1 MALIKSVSGSP
12 DPFATFDEKKS
23 EEYGIKIGMA
33 ISGDWFGSG
42 IMSKGQACNFLDRR
56 NYVRDNR
63 LFVRGEQDLQYYK
76 GLNSKGDNDLE
87 LYNLDWTIINLVEK
101 FCRIVS
107 NGITEENYRLDIR
120 ATDKISVKLKK
131 DKEEKY
137 MKNIITLPMLKKAKE
152 VLNVDQIPQGYIPED
167 EDELQLFL
175 EIKDRP
181 KIEIA
186 EELLI
191 NYIKKTNEWDFI
203 VQQGNKDLVDNGLIG
218 CRVYTDKNDGV
229 KIAYVDPENY
239 IHSDVKR
246 NDFADKYYEGV
257 VDTITLSDL
266 RRESDFTDLEI
277 RQIAKT
283 YGSRDGFQGNKDYQ
297 TCLLTDLLDIRIDVL
312 RFAWKT
318 SKTITYK
325 AKKRKG
331 KLVKVSKKSDSFSAP
346 ETNDY
351 TTISKTLDTWFE
363 GNYIVGSNA
372 IYGYKECE
380 NLARDT
386 MNKAMSP
393 FIFMASDIYEN
404 RPLSFLTKI
413 KPLAVQMQMQHLKLQ
428 HFTSELTPDIIEVDL
443 DMLAELDDGK
453 GGTKKAVWETALK
466 MMKVKGV
473 VFKKRI
479 DMGEAGQKE
488 GTAVRPSSSS
498 QGSAIG
504 AILNTWAHYYNMIRD
519 ITGINPAR
527 DGSLQADALLGVNQ
541 LAQLASN
548 TATKHITD
556 TAVAFYKKV
565 NEVIS
570 SRAKGVFQFKEAA
583 HIREI
588 YENAISKSMFDALEV
603 LKNRHLHEFGFT
615 YEMLPTSQEMTE
627 FKEDLSLALQE
638 GAIDVE
644 VKSEAVRIAKT
655 NVKLASEYL
664 FFHRRKRKKQA
675 MQEQMALSKDKSQN
689 DAMAAQSKVQ
699 ADMQAYQFKKQI
711 DLQYF
716 GQLAQIEIT
725 KAKALQDIAAEK
737 EDKEF
742 QQDVYIEQI
751 KTGSKLQLE
760 QEKEDRKDDRTKIQA
775 TQQSKMIKQ
784 RTYDGDEIDF
794 QNEVQDDFMANFGQ

>member
-1 MALIKSVSGSP
+1 MGLIKSVSGSP

-23 EEYGIKIGMA
+23 DEYGLKIGQA

-42 IMSKGQACNFLDRR
+42 VIGKNSTCNFMERR

-63 LFVRGEQDLQYYK
+63 LFVRGEQDTKYYK
-76 GLNSKGDNDLE
+76 DLNSKGDNDLE

-152 VLNVDQIPQGYIPED
+152 VLNVDQLPQGYVPED
-167 EDELQLFL
+167 EEELQLFL

-191 NYIKKTNEWDFI
+191 NFIKKTNEWDYI

-229 KIAYVDPENY
+229 KVAYVNPENY
-239 IHSDVKR
+239 IHSEVER

-266 RRESDFTDLEI
+266 RRESDFTEIDL
-277 RQIAKT
+277 RKIAQT
-283 YGSRDGFQGNKDYQ
+283 YGSRGSATTKDYQ
-297 TCLLTDLLDIRIDVL
+297 TCLLTELLDLKIDVL

-318 SKTITYK
+318 SKTTVYK

-331 KLVKVSKKSDSFSAP
+331 QLVKVSKKNDNYSAP
-346 ETNDY
+346 EANDY
-351 TTISKTLDTWFE
+351 VTLSKTLDTWFE

-380 NLARDT
+380 NLSRDT

-393 FIFMASDIYEN
+393 FVFMASDMYEN
-404 RPLSFLTKI
+404 RPISFLTKI
-413 KPLAVQMQMQHLKLQ
+413 KPLAVQMQMQHLRLQ
-428 HFTSELTPDIIEVDL
+428 HLISELTPDLIEVDL

-453 GGTKKAVWETALK
+453 GGPKKAVWETALK

-473 VFKKRI
+473 IFKKRI
-479 DMGEAGQKE
+479 DMGDSGQKE
-488 GTAVRPSSSS
+488 GSAVKPTSHS

-504 AILNTWAHYYNMIRD
+504 VILNAWAHYYNLIRD
-519 ITGINPAR
+519 ITGVNPAR
-527 DGSLQADALLGVNQ
+527 DGSLPADALLGVNQ

-548 TATKHITD
+548 TATKHIVD
-556 TAVAFYKKV
+556 TAVMFYKKV

-570 SRAKGVFQFKEAA
+570 SRVKGVYTHKEAA

-588 YENAISKSMFDALEV
+588 YENAISKNMFDALEV
-603 LKNRHLHEFGFT
+603 MKNRHLHEFGFV
-615 YEMLPTSQEMTE
+615 YEMLPTNQEMTE
-627 FKEDLSLALQE
+627 FKEDLSIALQE
-638 GAIDVE
+638 GSIDVE
-644 VKSEAVRIAKT
+644 VKSEAIRIAKV
-655 NVKLASEYL
+655 NVKLATEYL

-699 ADMQAYQFKKQI
+699 ADMQAYSFKKQV
-711 DLQYF
+711 DLQYA
-716 GQLAQIEIT
+716 GQLAQIELT
-725 KAKALQDIAAEK
+725 KAHGLQQLASEK
-737 EDKEF
+737 GETEF
-742 QQDVYIEQI
+742 RQDVFLEQI
-751 KTGSKLQLE
+751 KVNSKLQLE
-760 QEKEDRKDDRTKIQA
+760 EEKENRKDDRTKIQA

-794 QNEVQDDFMANFGQ
+794 ENEVPKDFMEDFGK

>member
-1 MALIKSVSGSP
+1 MGLIKSVSGSP
-12 DPFATFDEKKS
+12 DPFATFEEKKS
-23 EEYGIKIGMA
+23 DEYGIKIGRT
-33 ISGDWFGSG
+33 ISGDWFGSS
-42 IMSKGQACNFLDRR
+42 ILSKDSSCSFMQRR
-56 NYVRDNR
+56 NLVRENR
-63 LFVRGEQDLQYYK
+63 LFVRGEQDTQYYK
-76 GLNSKGDNDLE
+76 SLSSKGDNDLE
-87 LYNLDWTIINLVEK
+87 MYNLDWTIINLVEK

-152 VLNVDQIPQGYIPED
+152 VLNVDQIPQGYVPED
-167 EDELQLFL
+167 EEELQLFL

-191 NYIKKTNEWDFI
+191 NFVKKTNDWDFI

-218 CRVYTDKNDGV
+218 CRVYTDRNDGV
-229 KIAYVDPENY
+229 KLAYVDPENY

-266 RRESDFTDLEI
+266 RRESDFTELEL
-277 RQIAKT
+277 RDIAKT
-283 YGSRDGFQGNKDYQ
+283 YGSRGGFQGNKDYV
-297 TCLLTDLLDIRIDVL
+297 TCPIDELIDLKIDVL

-318 SKTITYK
+318 SKTMVYK

-331 KLVKVSKKSDSFSAP
+331 KVVKVSKKSDSYSAP
-346 ETNDY
+346 EANDY
-351 TTISKTLDTWFE
+351 TTLSKTLDTWFE
-363 GNYIVGSNA
+363 GNYIIGSNA
-372 IYGYKECE
+372 IYGYKESE
-380 NLARDT
+380 NIARDT

-404 RPLSFLTKI
+404 RPIAFLTKI
-413 KPLAVQMQMQHLKLQ
+413 KPLAVQMQLQHLKLQ
-428 HFTSELTPDIIEVDL
+428 HFISELTPDIIEVDL

-453 GGTKKAVWETALK
+453 GGPKKAVWETALK

-479 DMGEAGQKE
+479 DMGDQGQKE
-488 GTAVRPSSSS
+488 TTAVRPSSSS

-504 AILNTWAHYYNMIRD
+504 VILNAWAHYYNLIRD

-548 TATKHITD
+548 TATKHIVD
-556 TAVAFYKKV
+556 TAVDFYKKV
-565 NEVIS
+565 DEVVS
-570 SRAKGVFQFKEAA
+570 SRIKGIFRFKEAA

-588 YENAISKSMFDALEV
+588 YENAISKHMVDALEV
-603 LKNRHLHEFGFT
+603 LKNRHLHEFGFL
-615 YEMLPTSQEMTE
+615 YEMLPTNQEMTE
-627 FKEDLSLALQE
+627 FKEDLTLALQD
-638 GAIDVE
+638 GSIDVE
-644 VKSEAVRIAKT
+644 VKSEAIRIAKV
-655 NVKLASEYL
+655 NVKLATQYL

-675 MQEQMALSKDKSQN
+675 MEEQMMLSKDKSQN
-689 DAMAAQSKVQ
+689 DAMAAQAKVQ
-699 ADMQAYQFKKQI
+699 ADMQAYQFKKQV
-711 DLQYF
+711 DLQFY
-716 GQLAQIEIT
+716 GQTAQIDVT
-725 KAKALQDIAAEK
+725 KQAALQQITAEK

-742 QQDVYIEQI
+742 QQNVYLEQI
-751 KTGSKLQLE
+751 KVNSKLQLE
-760 QEKEDRKDDRTKIQA
+760 SEKEDRKDQRQDMKDTNESMKIE
-775 TQQSKMIKQ
+775 Q
-784 RTYDGDEIDF
+784 RQKDLPPIDF
-794 QNEVQDDFMANFGQ
+794 NKETDFMSEFM